1 MEQKKPVIAGAAILL
16 CAALYYFLYFVR
28 TPEYSLNLIREAVQK
43 HDMIAFERHVDTDHI
58 CNKLVDDYMV
68 ALSQKEN
75 NPMAIGLMNMM
86 KPALVAHLKEA
97 VLEAARGEGQE
108 PTKTQNKEIDE
119 MTEAL
124 KDNIYNDMKFKSASV
139 IYKDGSEAVVAI
151 ALVHPDYNRPVELK
165 VRMVQLDSGKWRV
178 KEIANLMEFLGE
190 TKRVADAIEKKA
202 ETKKPTQN
210 NKSASAKSGKH
221 LSYQEAADV
230 WAAQNKSPDGSEV
243 WEYYVVR
250 ETCAKQSATQYSG
263 TYKVVYSSGKADV
276 LPAIFYFKDN
286 AWYEVRAGWGEKRIR
301 QGSAIEKVLEVIKE
315 YAE

>member
-108 PTKTQNKEIDE
+108 PTKIQNKEIDE
-119 MTEAL
+119 MTEAF

-139 IYKDGSEAVVAI
+139 IYKEGSEAVVAI
-151 ALVHPDYNRPVELK
+151 ALAHPDYNRPVELK

-210 NKSASAKSGKH
+210 NKSAAAKSGKH
-221 LSYQEAADV
+221 LSYQEAARAIRGVWKNADGKTFRITRNSFGKEPYTVSDV
-230 WAAQNKSPDGSEV
+230 AGDNTETEV
-243 WEYYVVR
+243 TLTV
-250 ETCAKQSATQYSG
+250 
-263 TYKVVYSSGKADV
+263 SGK
-276 LPAIFYFKDN
+276 
-286 AWYEVRAGWGEKRIR
+286 RIVKIHLVNSDEEHMTMGNIR
-301 QGSAIEKVLEVIKE
+301 CTKIENISEP
-315 YAE
+315 

>member
-1 MEQKKPVIAGAAILL
+1 MEQKKPAIAGAAILL
-16 CAALYYFLYFVR
+16 CVALYYFLYFVR

-139 IYKDGSEAVVAI
+139 IYKEGSEAVVAI

-221 LSYQEAADV
+221 LSYQEAARAIRGVWKNADGKTFRITRNSFGKEPYTVSDV
-230 WAAQNKSPDGSEV
+230 AGDNKETEV
-243 WEYYVVR
+243 TLTV
-250 ETCAKQSATQYSG
+250 
-263 TYKVVYSSGKADV
+263 SGK
-276 LPAIFYFKDN
+276 
-286 AWYEVRAGWGEKRIR
+286 RIVKIHLVNSDEEHMTMGNIR
-301 QGSAIEKVLEVIKE
+301 CTKIENISEP
-315 YAE
+315 